1 MVQSKI
7 KIEEY
12 ARYSRLGTTTNNNT
26 PVRVNSLVPAPL
38 APQRIH
44 PVQRFS
50 SEGSLEF
57 FKNFFNLIYKAP
69 RHLAMSLHLLCQ
81 LLHLLIQPY
90 TKRFD
95 AHNKMLLLH
104 ALQSF
109 QQFQLLLGPIV
120 VQIE

>member
-38 APQRIH
+38 ASQRIH

-50 SEGSLEF
+50 SEGF
-57 FKNFFNLIYKAP
+57 LI
-69 RHLAMSLHLLCQ
+69 
-81 LLHLLIQPY
+81 
-90 TKRFD
+90 F
-95 AHNKMLLLH
+95 
-104 ALQSF
+104 
-109 QQFQLLLGPIV
+109 
-120 VQIE
+120 